1 MINEIADLLSN
12 YTAWL
17 TSKTHLKEVRDW
29 VEITT
34 PYLDRDNDYIQ
45 IYVKQNDNGYLL
57 TDDGH
62 TVASLIFSGCNLDS
76 EKRQSIMNMTLR
88 GFGIKNKNGELYVE
102 STRANFPQKKHNL
115 IQSILAINDLFY
127 LASPYTTSIFLED
140 VTNWFKAKHVRFI
153 SDAKFT
159 GTSGFDHLFDF
170 TIPESSKYPSRF
182 IKTINNPSRDTA
194 LAFAFAWTDIRDI
207 RLNSSAIALL
217 NDSIKAV
224 SPAIIN
230 ALKSYEIDPI
240 PWSQREAREEVFT
253 G

>member
-1 MINEIADLLSN
+1 MIDEVADLLSD
-12 YTAWL
+12 YTSWL
-17 TSKTHLKEVRDW
+17 TDKTNLKEVRDW

-34 PYLDRDNDYIQ
+34 PYLDRDNDYVQ
-45 IYVKQNDNGYLL
+45 IYVKQNENGYLL

-62 TVASLIFSGCNLDS
+62 TVAGLIYSGCNLDS
-76 EKRQSIMNMTLR
+76 EKRQDIMNMTLR
-88 GFGIKNKNGELYVE
+88 GFGIKNTNGELYVE

-140 VTNWFKAKHVRFI
+140 VTDWLKTKHVRFI

-170 TIPESSKYPSRF
+170 TIPESSKYPSRY

-194 LAFAFAWTDIRDI
+194 QAFAFAWTDIRYV
-207 RLNSSAIALL
+207 RSNASAIALL
-217 NDSIKAV
+217 NDSDKNI

-230 ALKSYEIDPI
+230 ALKSYGIDPI
-240 PWSQREAREEVFT
+240 LWSQREAREEAFT
-253 G
+253 E